1 MVELAQLCTAPHL
14 EFFISSL
21 DWVSRA
27 PRRAP
32 RIPAPTSCL
41 RPLRRTHRAMAA
53 KEVLPLPRRRGFVK
67 MCLRHWGDEAAA
79 TSADSS
85 HLS

>member
-32 RIPAPTSCL
+32 RITAPTSCL
-41 RPLRRTHRAMAA
+41 RPAA
-53 KEVLPLPRRRGFVK
+53 YPPSNGRKRSPTPAAAARFRQNVSTPLGRRG
-67 MCLRHWGDEAAA
+67 
-79 TSADSS
+79 SS